1 MLAQS
6 LTFFVNWFANPNFVA
21 MGLAI
26 GFGLL
31 WYALYRPP
39 LRGYA
44 FLWGVMAVSA
54 ILTLLAVAFIQI
66 PLQALTGQLLVLA
79 FDQATIVKWLFFLGL
94 PQILLSGFVQEG
106 AKMLPMVFIWQRAE
120 RNISPVVGI
129 VLGAAAGAGFGVFE
143 AMWAHNQVFAAGF
156 TWASVEAG
164 GFPAILPFWERFFA
178 VGGHVAFSA
187 LAGYGLAKDKGWLFF
202 LIAAGLHSLMN
213 YTVVLLQAQLI
224 TVMTLEILVAVAAVG
239 ATVWALV
246 LRYGGEGAAPWSRG
260 GYRRRLHLGKEPS
273 EYAKQQ

>member
-1 MLAQS
+1 MFAQS
-6 LTFFVNWFANPNFVA
+6 LPLFVNWFANPNFVA

-26 GFGLL
+26 VFGLF

-39 LRGYA
+39 LRDYG

-54 ILTLLAVAFIQI
+54 ILTLIAIAFIQV
-66 PLQALTGQLLVLA
+66 PLQILTQQLTGMA
-79 FDQATIVKWLFFLGL
+79 FDQATIVKWLFFLGI
-94 PQILLSGFVQEG
+94 PIVLLSGLVQEG
-106 AKMLPMVFIWQRAE
+106 AKMLPMVFVWQRAD

-129 VLGAAAGAGFGVFE
+129 VLGAAAGAGFGIFE

-164 GFPAILPFWERFFA
+164 GFSAIIPFWERFFTI
-178 VGGHVAFSA
+178 GGHIAFSA
-187 LAGYGLAKDKGWLFF
+187 LAGYGLARDKGWLFF

-213 YTVVLLQAQLI
+213 YTVILLQAQLI
-224 TVMTLEILVAVAAVG
+224 TMMAVEMLVAAVAVG
-239 ATVWALV
+239 ATVWVLL
-246 LRYGGEGAAPWSRG
+246 LRYGEDGAPWSG
-260 GYRRRLHLGKEPS
+260 GHRRRLHLGKEPS

>member
-1 MLAQS
+1 MFAES
-6 LTFFVNWFANPNFVA
+6 LPLFVNWFANPNFVA

-26 GFGLL
+26 AFGLF

-39 LRGYA
+39 LRGYG
-44 FLWGVMAVSA
+44 FLWGVMAVSG
-54 ILTLLAVAFIQI
+54 ILTLLAIAFIQV
-66 PLQALTGQLLVLA
+66 PLQILTQQLTGMA
-79 FDQATIVKWLFFLGL
+79 FDQATIVKWLFFLGI
-94 PQILLSGFVQEG
+94 PVILLSGFVQEG

-120 RNISPVVGI
+120 RYISPVVGI
-129 VLGAAAGAGFGVFE
+129 VLGAAAGAGFGIFE
-143 AMWAHNQVFAAGF
+143 AMWAHNQIFAAGF

-164 GFPAILPFWERFFA
+164 GFPAIIPFWERFFTIA
-178 VGGHVAFSA
+178 GHVAFSA

-202 LIAAGLHSLMN
+202 LIAAGLHSLIN

-224 TVMTLEILVAVAAVG
+224 TMMTLEIMVAIVTVAATVG
-239 ATVWALV
+239 VLL
-246 LRYGGEGAAPWSRG
+246 LRYRGEGAPWSG

>member
-1 MLAQS
+1 MFAES
-6 LTFFVNWFANPNFVA
+6 LPLFVNWFANPNFVA

-26 GFGLL
+26 AFGLF

-39 LRGYA
+39 LKGYG
-44 FLWGVMAVSA
+44 FLWSVMAASA
-54 ILTLLAVAFIQI
+54 ILTLLAVAFIQV
-66 PLQALTGQLLVLA
+66 PLQILTQQLTGMA
-79 FDQATIVKWLFFLGL
+79 FDQATIVKWLFFLGI
-94 PQILLSGFVQEG
+94 PVILLSGFVQEG

-120 RNISPVVGI
+120 RYISPVVGI
-129 VLGAAAGAGFGVFE
+129 VLGAAAGAGFGIFE
-143 AMWAHNQVFAAGF
+143 AMWAHNQIFAAGF

-164 GFPAILPFWERFFA
+164 GFPAIIPFWERFFTIA
-178 VGGHVAFSA
+178 GHVAFSA

-202 LIAAGLHSLMN
+202 LIAAGLHSLIN

-224 TVMTLEILVAVAAVG
+224 TMMTLEIMVAIVTVAATVG
-239 ATVWALV
+239 VLL
-246 LRYGGEGAAPWSRG
+246 LRYRGEGAPWSG

>member
-6 LTFFVNWFANPNFVA
+6 LAFFVNWFANPNFVA

-26 GFGLL
+26 GFGLF

-66 PLQALTGQLLVLA
+66 PLQALTGQLIGMA
-79 FDQATIVKWLFFLGL
+79 FDQAAIVKWLFFLGI

-120 RNISPVVGI
+120 RYISPMLGI
-129 VLGAAAGAGFGVFE
+129 VLGATAGAGFGIFE

-239 ATVWALV
+239 ATAWALV
-246 LRYGGEGAAPWSRG
+246 LRYGGEGVAPWSG
-260 GYRRRLHLGKEPS
+260 GYQRRLHLGKEPA
-273 EYAKQQ
+273 EYAKR